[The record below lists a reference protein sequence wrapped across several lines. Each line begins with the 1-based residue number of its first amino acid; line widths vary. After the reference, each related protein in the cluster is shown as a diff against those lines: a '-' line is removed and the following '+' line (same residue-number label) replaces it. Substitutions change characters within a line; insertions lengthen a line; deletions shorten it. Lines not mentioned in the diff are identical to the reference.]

1 MSIDRV
7 EKRRGPGHEA
17 DADSGRE
24 DLAEA
29 VEAQDA
35 ADAAI
40 TGLCFEHEIG
50 RDARAGAKVHEVIG
64 VVLCMMESCED
75 GYQFGVRKGYM

>member
-1 MSIDRV
+1 MTYVSIDRV
-7 EKRRGPGHEA
+7 EKRCGPGHEA

-40 TGLCFEHEIG
+40 AGLCFEHEIG
-50 RDARAGAKVHEVIG
+50 RDARAGAKVHEVIRI
-64 VVLCMMESCED
+64 VLSGMDLCED
-75 GYQFGVRKGYM
+75 AISSA